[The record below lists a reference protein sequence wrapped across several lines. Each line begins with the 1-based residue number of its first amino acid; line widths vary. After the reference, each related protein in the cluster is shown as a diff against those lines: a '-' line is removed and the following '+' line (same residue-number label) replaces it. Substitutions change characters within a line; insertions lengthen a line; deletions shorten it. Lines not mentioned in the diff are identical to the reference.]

1 MFKRCAY
8 LMQTLDYEATSAAAA
23 LRPAVP
29 AFRAGDVL
37 DIQVAVPDNKDRVT
51 TFRGLVIAR
60 YNKGI
65 SSSVVLRSVIH
76 DHAVERS
83 FPLYGP
89 QLRSITLVERRHA
102 ARAKLFFLRR
112 KPLRDSRVSGGG
124 VVSQGAAGAS
134 AATRGASGEAG
145 EPKPGGGKQGG
156 GGGGQK
162 KGGK

>member
-1 MFKRCAY
+1 
-8 LMQTLDYEATSAAAA
+8 MQTLDYEATTAAAA

-124 VVSQGAAGAS
+124 VVSQGAAGN
-134 AATRGASGEAG
+134 ATRGASGAAG
-145 EPKPGGGKQGG
+145 EPKPGGGKKGG
-156 GGGGQK
+156 GGSTSK
-162 KGGK
+162 KGGR